1 MDPRGFRFGD
11 WQVDVQGNALSD
23 GSTRTQLEP
32 RVMDVL
38 RYLCRHAGAVIPAE
52 ELLQAGWGTAE
63 MGDNPVHKA
72 IAQLRRALGDSST
85 EPRYIETVRKRGYRA
100 IAEVQEDEPAAGVWQ
115 NGSPF
120 RGLEAFQETHAAIFF
135 GRMHAIARLREL
147 VVTQATEGCAM
158 ALVLGP
164 SGAGK
169 TSLVRAGLLP
179 QLMESDSSPVPG
191 IALSNL
197 LHLDCADIG
206 EGSLFEA
213 LAAVLVEAELDGD
226 LLFDGSSAEQLA
238 RRLADDPQS
247 VIAGFARGATKRR
260 IGLFV
265 DRLEAIFRAPQADA
279 AQRLAFVSLLEQ
291 LARDGGLLLV
301 LACRN
306 DFYPDLIELPPLMA
320 LKARGGHF
328 DLGPPTGAEIAQM
341 VREPARAAQL
351 GFESDPATGAGLD
364 DVLCDAA
371 RGNPDTLPLLQY
383 CLNEL
388 YRQRSEEGMLRFEVF
403 RQLGGIEGA
412 LGVRAE
418 QVVSAQSAA
427 QQAALPH
434 VLSLLVNVGEE
445 QGAVTGR
452 RAAWSSLHG
461 DAARELVRAMVEN
474 RLFVSELSA
483 DVPSFGVAHEALLR
497 RWPRV
502 AEWIEQHRHALQ
514 VRTRLGA
521 QAERW
526 ALASRPRDLLLPPGS
541 QVNQAA
547 ALLALNG
554 FALSPL
560 EREYVDIS
568 LKRARLG
575 ERIRMAAIGA
585 IATLA
590 VLSAVLGLSARRA
603 QLTAEQHRSQAEGLM
618 GFMLGDFLTNLR
630 PLGRLDLLDSVS
642 GRAQRY
648 LANTDASDAAT
659 RLQRAES
666 LQLIAEIESGRGRN
680 NTASEALAGARRLLT
695 ELDRDG
701 SKDKA
706 LLILLATNA
715 SEQGSLHMERREWD
729 QAFHWMKLQLE
740 YAQRAASALPDD
752 PQIWSHLAYAHNSVG
767 GVLQRQ
773 GEPAQAV
780 KHQEASLALRRRVL
794 ARDPQNRKFRGDVAN
809 NLSWLAETRKS
820 LGQLDA
826 ARALFHEEETLLAEV
841 HHAAPEESKWTAR
854 LAYSIYHQAEL
865 LLQARDMP
873 AAAARYAEAITLIDR
888 ISRSD
893 PSNQRWKVDALSF
906 RTRAFDTEVPSAAKV
921 SRLQELLRQGAAL
934 GTDSPDPDLEVRLQ
948 AIRQRILD
956 TQRKLSIFSPTER

>member
-23 GSTRTQLEP
+23 GNTRTQLEP

-100 IAEVQEDEPAAGVWQ
+100 IAEVQDDEPAAGVWQ

-206 EGSLFEA
+206 EGTLFEA

-238 RRLADDPQS
+238 RRLADDPQP
-247 VIAGFARGATKRR
+247 VIASFARGATKRR

-279 AQRLAFVSLLEQ
+279 AQRLAFISLLEQ
-291 LARDGGLLLV
+291 LARDGGVLLV

-328 DLGPPTGAEIAQM
+328 DLAPPTGADIAQM

-351 GFESDPATGAGLD
+351 SFESDPATGASLD

-388 YRQRSEEGMLRFEVF
+388 YRQRSEDGALRFEVF

-434 VLSLLVNVGEE
+434 VLSLLVNVGDEL
-445 QGAVTGR
+445 GAVTGR
-452 RAAWSSLHG
+452 RAAWSSLHD

-483 DVPSFGVAHEALLR
+483 GVPSFGVAHEALLR

-526 ALASRPRDLLLPPGS
+526 ALAARPRDLLLPPGS

-547 ALLALNG
+547 ALLKLDG

-560 EREYVDIS
+560 ELDYLNTS
-568 LKRARLG
+568 LHRARLG

-590 VLSAVLGLSARRA
+590 VLAAVLGLAARNA
-603 QLTAEQHRSQAEGLM
+603 QLKAEAHRSQAEGLM
-618 GFMLGDFLTNLR
+618 GYMLGDFLSKVR
-630 PLGRLDLLDSVS
+630 PLGRLDLLDGISA
-642 GRAQRY
+642 RAQSY
-648 LANTDASDAAT
+648 LSTTEASDAEA
-659 RLQRAES
+659 RIQRADS
-666 LQLIAEIESGRGRN
+666 LVLIAEIESARGRSD
-680 NTASEALAGARRLLT
+680 TALEALRKGRALVQDLDQDGKHRKDRSLLT
-695 ELDRDG
+695 ALSSNAGEHGQIYFDR
-701 SKDKA
+701 
-706 LLILLATNA
+706 
-715 SEQGSLHMERREWD
+715 SEWAEAQ
-729 QAFHWMKLQLE
+729 HWLTLQLA
-740 YAQRAASALPDD
+740 YAQRAVDAYPGDRELLT
-752 PQIWSHLAYAHNSVG
+752 QLAYAHNGLGST
-767 GVLQRQ
+767 LLRQ
-773 GEPAQAV
+773 NKPQAAARE
-780 KHQEASLALRRRVL
+780 QEASLALRRRVL
-794 ARDPQNRKFRGDVAN
+794 ALEPDNRKLKGDVAN

-820 LGQLDA
+820 LGETEAALQLF
-826 ARALFHEEETLLAEV
+826 REEEALLAAIV
-841 HHAAPEESKWTAR
+841 QAAPEESRWAVR
-854 LAYSIYHQAEL
+854 LAYCIYHQAEIA
-865 LLQARDMP
+865 LQRKDKGT
-873 AAAARYAEAITLIDR
+873 AAARYAESVALIR
-888 ISRSD
+888 RASASD
-893 PSNQRWKVDALSF
+893 PSNRRWKIDHLSF
-906 RTRAFDTEVPSAAKV
+906 RTRAFDAEEASAGKV
-921 SRLQELLRQGAAL
+921 ARLQELLREGMAL
-934 GTDSPDPDLEVRLQ
+934 DSGNADPELDVRLQ
-948 AIRQRILD
+948 GIRQRIRD
-956 TQRKLSIFSPTER
+956 THARL

>member
-100 IAEVQEDEPAAGVWQ
+100 IAEVHDDEPAAGVWQ

-179 QLMESDSSPVPG
+179 QLMESDSSPAPG

-206 EGSLFEA
+206 EGSLSEA

-238 RRLADDPQS
+238 RRLEDDPQS
-247 VIAGFARGATKRR
+247 IIATFARGATKRR

-279 AQRLAFVSLLEQ
+279 AQRLAFISLLEQ

-306 DFYPDLIELPPLMA
+306 DFYPDLIELAPLMA

-388 YRQRSEEGMLRFEVF
+388 YRQRSEDGMLRFDVF

-483 DVPSFGVAHEALLR
+483 GVPSFGVAHEALLR

-547 ALLALNG
+547 ALLALDG

-560 EREYVDIS
+560 ERDYIDSS
-568 LKRARLG
+568 LKRVRLG

-585 IATLA
+585 ICLLA
-590 VLSAVLGLSARRA
+590 ILAAALGLAARGA
-603 QLTAEQHRSQAEGLM
+603 QLKAEAHRKEAEGLM
-618 GFMLGDFLTNLR
+618 GYMLREFVSSLR
-630 PLGRLDLLDSVS
+630 PLGRLDLLNSIS
-642 GRAQRY
+642 ERAESY
-648 LANTDASDAAT
+648 LSSTGAGDAAT
-659 RLQRAES
+659 QLQRAES
-666 LQLIAEIESGRGRN
+666 LQLIAEVESARGHQDKAASTLH
-680 NTASEALAGARRLLT
+680 TAHAMLTGLDQGKSTERALLLALAG
-695 ELDRDG
+695 
-701 SKDKA
+701 
-706 LLILLATNA
+706 NA
-715 SEQGSLHMERREWD
+715 SQQAEMHMDRKD
-729 QAFHWMKLQLE
+729 LDGALHWMKQQLA
-740 YAQRAASALPDD
+740 YAQRAAEARPDD
-752 PQIWSHLAYAHNSVG
+752 RDLWIQVAYAHNGIG
-767 GVLQRQ
+767 GVLLRQ
-773 GEPAQAV
+773 GKSEQAAV
-780 KHQEASLALRRRVL
+780 HQAASLAQRRRAL
-794 ARDPQNRKFRGDVAN
+794 AQDPDNRKLKGDLAN
-809 NLSWLAETRKS
+809 NLSWLAETRKT
-820 LGQLDA
+820 LGQFDA
-826 ARALFHEEETLLAEV
+826 AMALFREEEILLSGILQ
-841 HHAAPEESKWTAR
+841 AAPEESMWAAR
-854 LAYSIYHQAEL
+854 LAYSVYHQGEL
-865 LLQARDMP
+865 LLREKKMKEAGERLNE
-873 AAAARYAEAITLIDR
+873 AARVMAR
-888 ISRSD
+888 ISARD
-893 PSNQRWKVDALSF
+893 PSNQRWQMDTLTF
-906 RTRAFDTEVPSAAKV
+906 RIRAFDVEAASPAKLA
-921 SRLQELLRQGAAL
+921 RLEQLLQETLALKVAAAEAEPWL
-934 GTDSPDPDLEVRLQ
+934 AS
-948 AIRQRILD
+948 IRRRIKE
-956 TQRKLSIFSPTER
+956 TRNAY

>member
-23 GSTRTQLEP
+23 GDTRTQLEP

-38 RYLCRHAGAVIPAE
+38 RYLCRHPGAVIPAE
-52 ELLQAGWGTAE
+52 ELLQAGWGTVE

-135 GRMHAIARLREL
+135 GRMHAIGRLREL
-147 VVTQATEGCAM
+147 VVAQAAEGCAM

-206 EGSLFEA
+206 EGSLSEA
-213 LAAVLVEAELDGD
+213 LGAVLLEAELDGD

-238 RRLADDPQS
+238 RRLDAAPDEI
-247 VIAGFARGATKRR
+247 VARFARAASRRR

-279 AQRLAFVSLLEQ
+279 AQRLAFVTLLER
-291 LARDGGLLLV
+291 LAHDGGLLLV

-306 DFYPDLIELPPLMA
+306 DFYPELIELPPLMA

-328 DLGPPTGAEIAQM
+328 DLGPPTGADIAQM

-351 GFESDPATGAGLD
+351 RFESDPATGASLD

-388 YRQRSEEGMLRFEVF
+388 YRQRGEDGTLRFEVF
-403 RQLGGIEGA
+403 RDLGGIEGA

-452 RAAWSSLHG
+452 RAAWTSLHG
-461 DAARELVRAMVEN
+461 DAARELVRAMVES
-474 RLFVSELSA
+474 RLLVSELA
-483 DVPSFGVAHEALLR
+483 AGVPSFGVAHEALLR

-526 ALASRPRDLLLPPGS
+526 SLAERARDLLLPPGS

-547 ALLALNG
+547 ALLSLDG

-560 EREYVDIS
+560 ERDYVDVS
-568 LKRARLG
+568 LRRARFG
-575 ERIRMAAIGA
+575 ERIRMAAISA

-590 VLSAVLGLSARRA
+590 VLAAVLGLSARRA

-618 GFMLGDFLTNLR
+618 GFMLGDFLNSLR

-642 GRAQRY
+642 ARAQRY
-648 LANTDASDAAT
+648 LASTDASDAAT
-659 RLQRAES
+659 RLQRADS
-666 LQLIAEIESGRGRN
+666 LQLIAEIESARGRN
-680 NTASEALAGARRLLT
+680 NTASEALANAHRLLV
-695 ELDRDG
+695 ELDQG
-701 SKDKA
+701 NSKDKA
-706 LLILLATNA
+706 LLMLLAANA
-715 SEQGSLHMERREWD
+715 FEQGSQYLDRREWD
-729 QAFHWMKLQLE
+729 AALHWMNQQLT
-740 YAQRAASALPDD
+740 YAQRASAAMPDD
-752 PQIWSHLAYAHNSVG
+752 PQIWSNVAYAHNSVG

-773 GEPAQAV
+773 GKPEQAV
-780 KHQEASLALRRRVL
+780 AHQEASLQLRRRVL
-794 ARDPQNRKFRGDVAN
+794 AQDPQNRKFKGDVAN

-826 ARALFHEEETLLAEV
+826 ARALFHEEETLLADV

-865 LLQARDMP
+865 LMQAKDIQ
-873 AAAARYAEAITLIDR
+873 AAAARYAEAIGLIDK
-888 ISRSD
+888 ISHSD
-893 PSNQRWKVDALSF
+893 PSNKRWKLDALSF
-906 RTRAFDTEVPSAAKV
+906 RTRAFDTEAPSAAKL
-921 SRLQELLRQGAAL
+921 SRLQAQLRDGIAL
-934 GTDSPDPDLEVRLQ
+934 SAGKPDADLELRLQ
-948 AIRQRILD
+948 AIRRRIQE
-956 TQRKLSIFSPTER
+956 TQSSL

>member
-179 QLMESDSSPVPG
+179 QLMESDTSPVPG

-238 RRLADDPQS
+238 RRLTDDPLP
-247 VIAGFARGATKRR
+247 VIASFARGATKRR

-328 DLGPPTGAEIAQM
+328 DLAPPTGADIAQM

-351 GFESDPATGAGLD
+351 SFESDPATGASLD

-388 YRQRSEEGMLRFEVF
+388 YRQRSEDGALRFEVF

-434 VLSLLVNVGEE
+434 VLSLLVNVGDD

-483 DVPSFGVAHEALLR
+483 GVPSFGVAHEALLR

-526 ALASRPRDLLLPPGS
+526 AAAARPRDLLLPPGS

-547 ALLALNG
+547 ALLALDG

-560 EREYVDIS
+560 ERDYIDSS
-568 LKRARLG
+568 LKRVRLG
-575 ERIRMAAIGA
+575 ERIRMAAICA
-585 IATLA
+585 ICLLA
-590 VLSAVLGLSARRA
+590 VLAAALGLAARGA
-603 QLTAEQHRSQAEGLM
+603 QLKAEAHRKEAEGLM
-618 GFMLGDFLTNLR
+618 GYMLREFVSSLR
-630 PLGRLDLLDSVS
+630 PLGRLDLLNSVS
-642 GRAQRY
+642 ERAESY
-648 LANTDASDAAT
+648 LSSTGAGDAAT
-659 RLQRAES
+659 QLQRAES
-666 LQLIAEIESGRGRN
+666 LQLIAEVESARGHRDKAASTLH
-680 NTASEALAGARRLLT
+680 TAYTMLT
-695 ELDRDG
+695 ELDQGKSAERPLLLALAGNASQQGELLMD
-701 SKDKA
+701 SKDLDGA
-706 LLILLATNA
+706 LRWMEQQLA
-715 SEQGSLHMERREWD
+715 
-729 QAFHWMKLQLE
+729 
-740 YAQRAASALPDD
+740 YAQRAAEARPDD
-752 PQIWSHLAYAHNSVG
+752 RDLWIQVAYAHNGIGSV
-767 GVLQRQ
+767 LLRQ
-773 GEPAQAV
+773 GKSEQAAV
-780 KHQEASLALRRRVL
+780 HQAASLAQRRRAL
-794 ARDPQNRKFRGDVAN
+794 AQDPGNRKLKGDLAN
-809 NLSWLAETRKS
+809 NLSWLAETRKT
-820 LGQLDA
+820 LGQFDA
-826 ARALFHEEETLLAEV
+826 AMALFREEETLLSGILQ
-841 HHAAPEESKWTAR
+841 AAPEESMWAAR
-854 LAYSIYHQAEL
+854 LAYSVYHQGEL
-865 LLQARDMP
+865 LLREKKMKEAGERLNE
-873 AAAARYAEAITLIDR
+873 AARVMAR
-888 ISRSD
+888 ISARD
-893 PSNQRWKVDALSF
+893 PSNQRWQMDTLTF
-906 RTRAFDTEVPSAAKV
+906 RIRAFDVEAASPAKLA
-921 SRLQELLRQGAAL
+921 RLEQLLQETLALKVPAAEAEPWL
-934 GTDSPDPDLEVRLQ
+934 AS
-948 AIRQRILD
+948 IRRRIKD
-956 TQRKLSIFSPTER
+956 TRNAY